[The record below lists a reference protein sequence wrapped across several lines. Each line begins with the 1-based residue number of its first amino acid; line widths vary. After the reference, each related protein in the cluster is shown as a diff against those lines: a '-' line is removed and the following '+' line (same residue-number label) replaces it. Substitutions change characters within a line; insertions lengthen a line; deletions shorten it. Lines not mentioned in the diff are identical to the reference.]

1 MSMNRFLC
9 LDHDHFSEGQ
19 TVHLTTDDSRH
30 AQRVLR
36 IREGESVG
44 ILNGAG
50 WVAEGR
56 FMAAP
61 SGVCGVRVA
70 SVRQY
75 PRPGR
80 AVHLVLSMLKNKA
93 MDTALQ
99 KAVETGV
106 SHIWPIATGH
116 CEVRLKDVAD
126 KLEKWKKIIH
136 ESQKQSGNPWTPDL
150 HQPMDFKDT
159 LNNAEGILNGPQVTI
174 LTASLQENASPIMSV
189 PLLQGD
195 VVVWVGPE
203 GDFTESE
210 YLSMKAEGIHPVKI
224 GPHVMR
230 SETAVTVACSILR
243 ARLDA
248 PGVMGQSL
256 Q

>member
-1 MSMNRFLC
+1 MNRFLC
-9 LDHDHFSEGQ
+9 LDHDHFSTGQ
-19 TVHLTTDDSRH
+19 TVRLTAEESRH

-50 WVAEGR
+50 WVAEGT
-56 FMAAP
+56 FSATS
-61 SGVCGVRVA
+61 SGECGVRVT

-75 PRPGR
+75 PKPGR

-106 SHIWPIATGH
+106 GHIRPISTCH
-116 CEVRLKDVAD
+116 CEVRLKDVAE
-126 KLEKWKKIIH
+126 KVEKWKKIIH
-136 ESQKQSGNPWTPDL
+136 ESQKQSGNPWTPVL
-150 HQPMDFKDT
+150 HQPMDFNDA
-159 LNNAEGILNGPQVTI
+159 LNSPEGILNGPEVTN
-174 LTASLQENASPIMSV
+174 LSASLKENATPIMST

-203 GDFTESE
+203 GDFTENE
-210 YLSMKAEGIHPVKI
+210 YLAMEAKGIHPVKI

-230 SETAVTVACSILR
+230 SETAVTVVCSLLR

-248 PGVMGQSL
+248 NES
-256 Q
+256 